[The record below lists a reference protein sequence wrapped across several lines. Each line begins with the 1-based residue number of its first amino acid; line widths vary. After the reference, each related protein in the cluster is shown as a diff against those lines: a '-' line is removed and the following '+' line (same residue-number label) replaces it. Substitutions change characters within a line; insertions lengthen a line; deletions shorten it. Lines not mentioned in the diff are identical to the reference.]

1 MNEPARI
8 LVVDDNANNRDI
20 LTTRLQSHGYE
31 VITAADGEQALARVA
46 GSVPDL
52 ILLDV
57 MMPTIDGIEVC
68 RRIKADPTLPFVPI
82 VIVTAKAEP
91 RDVIAGLDAGADE
104 YLTKP
109 VDHGALVARV
119 RSMLRIKA
127 LQDTVEAQR
136 RQIEQWNA
144 QLQARVQEQVAE
156 LDRLGRLKGFFSPQ
170 LADLIVSGGADELL
184 APHRREVTVVFLDL
198 RGFTTF
204 TERAEPE
211 EVMNLLESYHHVIGE
226 QVMAHQAMIEHF
238 AGDGVMILLNDP
250 IPIQHAPYAAV
261 QMTIAIRERFADV
274 RRVWGKRGYDL
285 DLGAGIAVG
294 YATLGT
300 VGFEGRRDYA
310 VVGNVANLVA
320 RLCAEAK
327 GGQIITDRK
336 TLARIEEHVQVEP
349 VGELTLKG
357 FARVV
362 EAFNIVAAK

>member
-8 LVVDDNANNRDI
+8 LVVDDNPNNLDI
-20 LTTRLQSHGYE
+20 LTTRLQSHGYD
-31 VITAADGEQALARVA
+31 VITAVDGEQALARVTTA
-46 GSVPDL
+46 IPDL

-57 MMPTIDGIEVC
+57 MMPNIDGLEVC
-68 RRIKADPTLPFVPI
+68 RRIKADQNLPFVPI
-82 VIVTAKAEP
+82 VIVTAKAES

-109 VDHGALVARV
+109 LDHAALVARV

-127 LQDTVEAQR
+127 LHDTVEEQR

-144 QLQARVQEQVAE
+144 QLQTRVQDQVAE

-170 LADLIVSGGADELL
+170 LADLIVSGGAEELL

-211 EVMNLLESYHHVIGE
+211 EVMSLLEAYHHVVGE
-226 QVMAHQAMIEHF
+226 QVTAHQAMIEHF

-250 IPIQHAPYAAV
+250 IPIQHAPRAAA
-261 QMTIAIRERFADV
+261 QMTTAIRERFAEV
-274 RRVWGKRGYDL
+274 RRVWDKRGYEL
-285 DLGAGIAVG
+285 DLSAAIAVG

-320 RLCAEAK
+320 RLCGEAK
-327 GGQIITDRK
+327 GGQILTDRK
-336 TLARIEEHVQVEP
+336 TLARIEEYVQAEAI
-349 VGELTLKG
+349 GELTLKG
-357 FARVV
+357 FARPV
-362 EAFNIVAAK
+362 EAFNIVAGK